1 MMSSATAQRLDSGS
15 RFPSVT
21 LSLVGGTTLALPDDW
36 AGHAG
41 AVLFYRG
48 HW

>member
-1 MMSSATAQRLDSGS
+1 MFSNAARLDSGS
-15 RFPSVT
+15 RYPQMS
-21 LSLVGGTTLALPDDW
+21 LPLVGGAHLVLPDDW